1 MTIVVKTLFTISL
14 NEFRPLLKSFI
25 ICTDIVRISVLR
37 CLPRTLLLFRAC
49 ALAST
54 VYSRISQS
62 DLRVIHIM
70 HVSRIAK
77 ETSRLTDPVLPA
89 SKSTR
94 LQSRRFAQSLSTYV
108 ANGSSATTIDE
119 EEEKIK
125 EAVEDGDNS
134 SELSSAG
141 STFSVDIENFPPSL
155 TAARKR
161 KRGADPA
168 PTAALSI
175 TSTRIRG
182 TQPTANLKNNYKE
195 ESKPR
200 YAKKQPAK
208 RAVKNDGQVEIHP
221 PPRWEEV
228 YDAVKEMRRKILAP
242 VDTMGCE
249 TLAEDDASPRVCSRS
264 TLSSSQTV
272 ILTSLLL

>member
-1 MTIVVKTLFTISL
+1 
-14 NEFRPLLKSFI
+14 
-25 ICTDIVRISVLR
+25 
-37 CLPRTLLLFRAC
+37 
-49 ALAST
+49 
-54 VYSRISQS
+54 
-62 DLRVIHIM
+62 M

-77 ETSRLTDPVLPA
+77 DTSRLTDPVLPA
-89 SKSTR
+89 SRSTR
-94 LQSRRFAQSLSTYV
+94 LQPRRFAQSLSTFV
-108 ANGSSATTIDE
+108 ANGASATTIDA

-125 EAVEDGDNS
+125 EAVENGDNS

-155 TAARKR
+155 KGARKR
-161 KRGADPA
+161 KRVADSA

-175 TSTRIRG
+175 TSTRIRR
-182 TQPTANLKNNYKE
+182 TQPTANSKNNVKE

-200 YAKKQPAK
+200 NAKKQPAK
-208 RAVKNDGQVEIHP
+208 RVVEDDGQVEIHP

-249 TLAEDDASPRVCSRS
+249 TLAEDHASPRVCSRTTS
-264 TLSSSQTV
+264 SSSQTD
-272 ILTSLLL
+272 ILTTLLL